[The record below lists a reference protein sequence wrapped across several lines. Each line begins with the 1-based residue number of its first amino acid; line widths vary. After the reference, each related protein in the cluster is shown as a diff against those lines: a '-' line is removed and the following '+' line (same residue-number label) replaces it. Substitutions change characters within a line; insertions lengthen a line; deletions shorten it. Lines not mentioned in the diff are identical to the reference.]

1 MTRLVVA
8 LAMLVPMAAC
18 VMAERRDVMAAKA
31 DLELCQAERSEADPQ
46 CLELAEHLKALQ
58 RTYEARARQGWGC
71 DPAQEE
77 CPTPR

>member
-8 LAMLVPMAAC
+8 LAMLVPVTAC
-18 VMAERRDVMAAKA
+18 LMAERREVMAAKA
-31 DLELCQAERSEADPQ
+31 DLERCQIEKSQADPECLEIAER
-46 CLELAEHLKALQ
+46 LKTSQ
-58 RTYEARARQGWGC
+58 QNYEARARQAWGC